1 MASRR
6 SGGDGVQYKKRRQ
19 RIYLEIVSGFGTY
32 FNIIKGCRW
41 RMDDVM
47 VGMSSMNACDY
58 ILVTKS
64 G

>member
-1 MASRR
+1 MEYSTRNAGREYR
-6 SGGDGVQYKKRRQ
+6 
-19 RIYLEIVSGFGTY
+19 YLEIVSGFGTY
-32 FNIIKGCRW
+32 FNIIKGCGLRLN
-41 RMDDVM
+41 DVM